1 MALVALAPVQAG
13 TAPSTRSQFL
23 ETETGPRNP
32 RRPWKPLG
40 IRSRRRRQPLEARED
55 AHWPRGGRPPR
66 PRSVLRADRVG
77 EPGAQPQRTGD
88 TAKGPHRP
96 EGTEQGA
103 DRWPIHLST
112 RHSSSHA
119 RGEVQNSG
127 LGQPGDGHRNPS
139 EAAQVRRRWG
149 APGQAQSPREQPGD
163 PSTPLGASPPKETW
177 GRRGH
182 QVPPGGPQQGRPA
195 SPPSGTSTA
204 RAVGGTLARTCR
216 GRTRDRLTGE
226 WTPASPH
233 LPLHNLT
240 LAQEVPERHT
250 T

>member
-1 MALVALAPVQAG
+1 MP
-13 TAPSTRSQFL
+13 
-23 ETETGPRNP
+23 TGPGVGGLRGQGRFSGPTGSGSLELSLSGQETLP
-32 RRPWKPLG
+32 R
-40 IRSRRRRQPLEARED
+40 
-55 AHWPRGGRPPR
+55 
-66 PRSVLRADRVG
+66 
-77 EPGAQPQRTGD
+77 
-88 TAKGPHRP
+88 GPHRP

-182 QVPPGGPQQGRPA
+182 QVPPGGHQQGRPA

-233 LPLHNLT
+233 TSPC
-240 LAQEVPERHT
+240 T
-250 T
+250 TSLWPRRSQNDTRRDPGCAPH